1 MYEMVQAIL
10 TSGEKTDLRQLLGE
24 LRSEES
30 VTPPVNEILQAFET
44 TAINPKSQPFT
55 TLLLGRP
62 FNCTHEILL
71 EEESIWFLVRAR
83 IAKKFCGLGQI

>member
-30 VTPPVNEILQAFET
+30 VTLLWNEILQALET
-44 TAINPKSQPFT
+44 TAINPKASLLLP
-55 TLLLGRP
+55 LLLGRP
-62 FNCTHEILL
+62 ST
-71 EEESIWFLVRAR
+71 A
-83 IAKKFCGLGQI
+83 

>member
-30 VTPPVNEILQAFET
+30 VTSCGMKFCKLWKLLPSI
-44 TAINPKSQPFT
+44 PKAS
-55 TLLLGRP
+55 LLLP
-62 FNCTHEILL
+62 
-71 EEESIWFLVRAR
+71 SSS
-83 IAKKFCGLGQI
+83 